1 MLYPLHGQGDQDRE
15 DQCRTTREEGSIA
28 SYGEPHPPCCDQAG
42 KDDPVRYPAGRAQ
55 VVRGAPRSPRCL
67 LLAGPGSE
75 FEASVFVNCPFDDA
89 YKPMFEAIVFAVFDC
104 VYRPRCALEA
114 YDAGEVRIEKIVAL
128 VRNCRLGVHDI
139 SRTEL
144 NAASLPRFNM
154 PFELGLF
161 LGAKRFGNAV
171 QRRKTCLV
179 LDREPYR
186 YQAFLSDIAGQDIA
200 AHGGEPTRAIGAV
213 RDWLA
218 AGQRRRPSPGGAEI
232 VRRFAEFSAALP
244 GTLADLRLG
253 RDAMTFSDY
262 ANIASTWL
270 AARVST

>member
-1 MLYPLHGQGDQDRE
+1 MPE
-15 DQCRTTREEGSIA
+15 
-28 SYGEPHPPCCDQAG
+28 
-42 KDDPVRYPAGRAQ
+42 PAGVPAD
-55 VVRGAPRSPRCL
+55 
-67 LLAGPGSE
+67 
-75 FEASVFVNCPFDDA
+75 FETSVFVNCPFDDA

-104 VYRPRCALEA
+104 GYRPRCALEA

-128 VRNCRLGVHDI
+128 VRACRLGVHDI

-144 NAASLPRFNM
+144 NTAGLPRFNM

-161 LGAKRFGNAV
+161 LGAKRFGNPA

-200 AHGGEPTRAIGAV
+200 AHCGEPAQATGAV
-213 RDWLA
+213 RNWLA
-218 AGQRRRPSPGGAEI
+218 TGQRRRPLPGGAEI
-232 VRRFAEFSAALP
+232 ARRFAEFSTALP
-244 GTLADLRLG
+244 GILDDLWLG
-253 RDAMTFSDY
+253 RDEMTFSDY

-270 AARVST
+270 AERIVM

>member
-1 MLYPLHGQGDQDRE
+1 MP
-15 DQCRTTREEGSIA
+15 EG
-28 SYGEPHPPCCDQAG
+28 G
-42 KDDPVRYPAGRAQ
+42 
-55 VVRGAPRSPRCL
+55 
-67 LLAGPGSE
+67 GPGSD
-75 FEASVFVNCPFDDA
+75 FETSVFVNCPFDDA

-104 VYRPRCALEA
+104 GYRPRCALEA
-114 YDAGEVRIEKIVAL
+114 YDAGEVRIEKIAAL

-144 NAASLPRFNM
+144 NAAGLPRFNM

-186 YQAFLSDIAGQDIA
+186 YQAFLSDIAGQDVA
-200 AHGGEPTRAIGAV
+200 AHGGDPVRAIGAV

-218 AGQRRRPSPGGAEI
+218 AGQRRRPPPGGAEI
-232 VRRFAEFSAALP
+232 ARRFGEFSEALP
-244 GTLADLRLG
+244 GILDDLRLE
-253 RDAMTFSDY
+253 RDEMTFSDY

-270 AARVST
+270 VERVST

>member
-1 MLYPLHGQGDQDRE
+1 MRE
-15 DQCRTTREEGSIA
+15 
-28 SYGEPHPPCCDQAG
+28 
-42 KDDPVRYPAGRAQ
+42 PARLNEA
-55 VVRGAPRSPRCL
+55 
-67 LLAGPGSE
+67 

-89 YKPMFEAIVFAVFDC
+89 YKPLFEAIVFAVFDC
-104 VYRPRCALEA
+104 GFRPRCALEA
-114 YDAGEVRIEKIVAL
+114 YDAGEVRIEKIVAI
-128 VRNCRLGVHDI
+128 VRSCRLGVHDI

-144 NAASLPRFNM
+144 NPAGLPRFNM

-161 LGAKRFGNAV
+161 LGAKRFGDPR

-200 AHGGEPTRAIGAV
+200 AHGGDPARAIGAV

-218 AGQRRRPSPGGAEI
+218 AGHRRQPPPGGAAI
-232 VRRFAEFSAALP
+232 ASRFAEFGAALP
-244 GTLADLRLG
+244 GILDLLQLG
-253 RDAMTFSDY
+253 REEMTFSDY

-270 AARVST
+270 AERVSI

>member
-1 MLYPLHGQGDQDRE
+1 M
-15 DQCRTTREEGSIA
+15 
-28 SYGEPHPPCCDQAG
+28 
-42 KDDPVRYPAGRAQ
+42 
-55 VVRGAPRSPRCL
+55 
-67 LLAGPGSE
+67 
-75 FEASVFVNCPFDDA
+75 SVFVNCPFDDA

-104 VYRPRCALEA
+104 GYRPRCALEA
-114 YDAGEVRIEKIVAL
+114 YDAGEARIEKIVAL

-171 QRRKTCLV
+171 QRRKICLV

-200 AHGGEPTRAIGAV
+200 AHGGEPARAIGAV

-218 AGQRRRPSPGGAEI
+218 AGQRRRPPPGGAEI

-244 GTLADLRLG
+244 GILACCTAPNPG
-253 RDAMTFSDY
+253 
-262 ANIASTWL
+262 IASDASPPALRRPSRPRYPLRRDQYRWWQRRM
-270 AARVST
+270 AV